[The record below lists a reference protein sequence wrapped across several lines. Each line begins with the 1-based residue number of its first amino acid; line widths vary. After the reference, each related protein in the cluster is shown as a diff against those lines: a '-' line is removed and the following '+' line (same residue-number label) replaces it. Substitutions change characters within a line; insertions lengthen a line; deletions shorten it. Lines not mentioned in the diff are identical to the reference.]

1 MAENYGFLPFF
12 IENAVCD
19 GYTSST
25 DFVGPPS
32 PRSHPKNSFR
42 VFGDPAGE
50 GNSQFVA
57 LCYRHEIIFN
67 RFLHGK
73 GQAISLHGVNTN
85 LKQIQ

>member
-32 PRSHPKNSFR
+32 PRSHPKTRSAFSGTPQGKAIHNLSR
-42 VFGDPAGE
+42 YVTDMRLYSIVFFTERDKP
-50 GNSQFVA
+50 FPYMV
-57 LCYRHEIIFN
+57 LI
-67 RFLHGK
+67 
-73 GQAISLHGVNTN
+73 
-85 LKQIQ
+85 QI